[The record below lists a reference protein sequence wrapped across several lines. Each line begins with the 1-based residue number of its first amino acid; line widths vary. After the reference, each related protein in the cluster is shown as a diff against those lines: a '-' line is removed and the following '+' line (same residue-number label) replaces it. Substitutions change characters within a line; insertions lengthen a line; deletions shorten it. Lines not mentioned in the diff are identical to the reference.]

1 MMIPNPGKSPNS
13 PRSDQTARTSRE
25 IRYAHLFKVQRSG
38 VRETQRSLGFKSASL
53 AQYHLE
59 RLVDLGLATKDE
71 TGNYFFAKEIK
82 IEALEQFL
90 KIGTYLIPR
99 FVLYSVVLTILFV
112 YFIFAVGGVI
122 SSISVLACIF
132 AFAGM
137 SITWY
142 ETIRAWRRSP

>member
-1 MMIPNPGKSPNS
+1 MSVG
-13 PRSDQTARTSRE
+13 SDGADLKGNTLRVYT
-25 IRYAHLFKVQRSG
+25 YLFKVQRSG

-53 AQYHLE
+53 AQYHLDK
-59 RLVDLGLATKDE
+59 LVALGLATKDD
-71 TGNYFFAKEIK
+71 TGNYFLAKEIK

-99 FVLYSVVLTILFV
+99 FVLYSVMLTFLFI
-112 YFIFAVGGVI
+112 YFIFAVGGVV
-122 SSISVLACIF
+122 SSISIWGYIF
-132 AFAGM
+132 ALAGL